1 MSFSSNSII
10 LNAKRLASYSL
21 VYSVNYLD
29 SIRQLSDLCS
39 KEQVRVKQFES
50 FYQQTNL
57 VHIDM
62 LFPNVLADMALD
74 VFFGKVFTFY
84 DYIQQPKTY
93 QLFDKERD
101 INYFNVKI
109 PQFIDYLLYSDI
121 AKMDYSS
128 GELTHDMDYTIQSG
142 EIQLHFNAQ
151 NYTDLI
157 QIAVSTLVLRI
168 DLNKSYVTTSNEL
181 VLCFVIAF

>member
-1 MSFSSNSII
+1 MNLSSNSII

-74 VFFGKVFTFY
+74 VFLVKYLLFT
-84 DYIQQPKTY
+84 IISNSLKH
-93 QLFDKERD
+93 
-101 INYFNVKI
+101 INY
-109 PQFIDYLLYSDI
+109 
-121 AKMDYSS
+121 
-128 GELTHDMDYTIQSG
+128 
-142 EIQLHFNAQ
+142 
-151 NYTDLI
+151 LI
-157 QIAVSTLVLRI
+157 
-168 DLNKSYVTTSNEL
+168 KS
-181 VLCFVIAF
+181 VI

>member
-1 MSFSSNSII
+1 
-10 LNAKRLASYSL
+10 
-21 VYSVNYLD
+21 
-29 SIRQLSDLCS
+29 
-39 KEQVRVKQFES
+39 
-50 FYQQTNL
+50 
-57 VHIDM
+57 
-62 LFPNVLADMALD
+62 
-74 VFFGKVFTFY
+74 
-84 DYIQQPKTY
+84 
-93 QLFDKERD
+93 
-101 INYFNVKI
+101 
-109 PQFIDYLLYSDI
+109 
-121 AKMDYSS
+121 MDYSS